1 MQFLRRSLVGIFLL
15 AITLALFA
23 WAGNTVRLAVQERMN
38 AEPRSFEQRERVLS
52 VNVVEVQPQTIAP
65 DLTLFGELE
74 SARTLDLRAVVGGTV
89 LEVSENFR
97 DGGRVEAGELLV
109 RIDPRDAQA
118 ALNRTRANLQDSQA
132 ELRDAERALTLAS
145 DELAAAEDQ
154 ADLRRRALA
163 RQVDLADR
171 GVGTA
176 AAVENAELA
185 ASSAEQ
191 AVLSRRQ
198 ALAQAEARVDQAR
211 TRLARTEIDLDDA
224 ERTLADTEIHAAF
237 AGSLA
242 EVAASPGIRVTANER
257 LGQLIDPD
265 QLDVSFRL
273 STSQYARL
281 LESDGTVIGA
291 PVTVS
296 LAVEGLNLTAQGSVS
311 RESALVGEG
320 QTGRVLFARLDNTAG
335 MRPGD
340 FVTVTVTEPAL
351 DGVALVPAT
360 AVAADET
367 VLVLNEENRL
377 REAPVTLMRRQG
389 DDVIIR
395 APDLAG
401 QRIVAERSPLL
412 GAGIAVQPLNLD
424 EQRSAAPAE
433 PQVISLDPERRA
445 RLVAFVEGSQMPDEA
460 KARVLSQLEQDE
472 VPADVVTRLETR
484 MGG

>member
-38 AEPRSFEQRERVLS
+38 AEPRSFEQSERVLS

-89 LEVSENFR
+89 LEVSENFS

-242 EVAASPGIRVTANER
+242 EVSASPGIRVTANER

>member
-65 DLTLFGELE
+65 ELTLFGELA

-89 LEVSENFR
+89 LEVSENFS
-97 DGGRVEAGELLV
+97 DGGRVTAGELLV
-109 RIDPRDAQA
+109 RIDPRDAEA
-118 ALNRTRANLQDSQA
+118 ALNRTRADLQDSRA
-132 ELRDAERALTLAS
+132 ELRDAERALTLAR

-163 RQVDLADR
+163 RQVDLAER

-185 ASSAEQ
+185 ASTAQQ

-211 TRLARTEIDLDDA
+211 TRLARTEIDLDEA
-224 ERTLADTEIHAAF
+224 ERTLADTEIHATF
-237 AGSLA
+237 TGSLA
-242 EVAASPGIRVTANER
+242 EVSASPGIRVTANER

-265 QLDVSFRL
+265 QLEVSFRL

-281 LESDGTVIGA
+281 LESDGSVIGA

-296 LAVEGLNLTAQGSVS
+296 LAVEGLNLTAQGRVT

-340 FVTVTVTEPAL
+340 FVTVTVTEPPL
-351 DGVALVPAT
+351 ENVALVPAT

-367 VLVLNEENRL
+367 VLVLNDENRL
-377 REAPVTLMRRQG
+377 SEAPVTLLRRQG
-389 DDVIIR
+389 DDVIMR

-401 QRIVAERSPLL
+401 MPIVAERSPLL
-412 GAGIAVQPLNLD
+412 GSGIKVQPLNHD
-424 EQRSAAPAE
+424 QGAAAPAE
-433 PQVISLDPERRA
+433 PQAIKLDPERRA

>member
-65 DLTLFGELE
+65 ELTLFGELS

-89 LEVSENFR
+89 LEVSENFS
-97 DGGRVEAGELLV
+97 DGGRVTAGELLV
-109 RIDPRDAQA
+109 RIDPRDAEA
-118 ALNRTRANLQDSQA
+118 ALNRTRADLQDSRA
-132 ELRDAERALTLAS
+132 ELRDAERALTLAR

-163 RQVDLADR
+163 RQVDLAER

-185 ASSAEQ
+185 ASTAQQ

-211 TRLARTEIDLDDA
+211 TRLARTEIDLDEA
-224 ERTLADTEIHAAF
+224 ERTLADTEIHATF
-237 AGSLA
+237 TGSLA
-242 EVAASPGIRVTANER
+242 EVSASPGIRVTANER

-265 QLDVSFRL
+265 QLEVSFRL

-281 LESDGTVIGA
+281 LESDGSVIGA

-296 LAVEGLNLTAQGSVS
+296 LAVEGLNLTAQGRVT

-340 FVTVTVTEPAL
+340 FVTVTVTEPPL
-351 DGVALVPAT
+351 ENVALVPAT

-367 VLVLNEENRL
+367 VLVLNDENRL
-377 REAPVTLMRRQG
+377 SEAPVTLLRRQG
-389 DDVIIR
+389 DDVIMR

-401 QRIVAERSPLL
+401 MPIVAERSPLL
-412 GAGIAVQPLNLD
+412 GSGIKVQPLNQD
-424 EQRSAAPAE
+424 QGAAAPAE
-433 PQVISLDPERRA
+433 AQAIKLDPERRA